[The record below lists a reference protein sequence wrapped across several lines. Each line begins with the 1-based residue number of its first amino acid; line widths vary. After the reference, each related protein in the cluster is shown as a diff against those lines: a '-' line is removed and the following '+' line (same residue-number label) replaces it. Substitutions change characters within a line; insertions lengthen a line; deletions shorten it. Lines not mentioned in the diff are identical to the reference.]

1 MSAPE
6 PSGDALGERL
16 RALRTRRRSS
26 GRITQG
32 QLGTALRCSPPLISS
47 WENGLAVPSA
57 EQLADYAT
65 LFATDRSFESRPPRR
80 LTDLTDAEQ
89 LVRDRLLAELASLRE
104 SVVDEQ
110 RAAATESSMSH
121 GSWYFPDG
129 GEVTIVCAKLPERL
143 RENLDLAAPRSP
155 DYAQMY
161 TVADPDSLIELFGH
175 IRATNPD
182 SRVTFTTD
190 NAFTAEHAQ
199 NHLVLLGGVD
209 WNSVTRDIEGRLRL
223 PVRQHSR
230 AGDDDSSGFDLTDE
244 GDQRVFEPTMD
255 GHILLEDV
263 GYFFRAPSPYDASRT
278 VTICN
283 GIHGLGTYGVVRA
296 LTHDKVRDAN
306 EKYLRQ
312 RFHGVAGFGV
322 LTRVPVVHG
331 VVTSPNWTLPESLL
345 YEWSVD

>member
-1 MSAPE
+1 VPGES
-6 PSGDALGERL
+6 SSDALGERL
-16 RALRTRRRSS
+16 RTLRIRRRPS

-32 QLGTALRCSPPLISS
+32 HLGAALRCSPPLISS
-47 WENGLAVPSA
+47 WENGLAVPST

-65 LFATDRSFESRPPRR
+65 LFATDRSFEGGPPYRM
-80 LTDLTDAEQ
+80 LTLDEAERI
-89 LVRDRLLAELASLRE
+89 VRERLLGELISLRE
-104 SVVDEQ
+104 SIVDEQ
-110 RAAATESSMSH
+110 RVATTESSMSH
-121 GSWYFPDG
+121 GTWYFPDG

-182 SRVTFTTD
+182 SRVAFTTD

-209 WNSVTRDIEGRLRL
+209 WNSVTRDIESRLNL
-223 PVRQHSR
+223 PIRQHR
-230 AGDDDSSGFDLTDE
+230 RREDDDSSGFELTDM
-244 GDQRVFEPTMD
+244 GDHRVFEPTMD
-255 GHILLEDV
+255 GHILIEDV
-263 GYFFRAPSPYDASRT
+263 GYFFRAFSPYDATRT
-278 VTICN
+278 VTIAN

-306 EKYLRQ
+306 EKHLRQ

-322 LTRVPVVHG
+322 LTRVPVVQG
-331 VVTSPNWTLPESLL
+331 VVTSPNWTRPESLL
-345 YEWSVD
+345 YEWSVG

>member
-1 MSAPE
+1 MSAPAQR
-6 PSGDALGERL
+6 DALGERL
-16 RALRTRRRSS
+16 HALRTRGRPS

-32 QLGTALRCSPPLISS
+32 HLGAALRCSPPLISS
-47 WENGLAVPSA
+47 WENGLAIPSS

-65 LFATDRSFESRPPRR
+65 LFAGNRSFEGGPPYR
-80 LTDLTDAEQ
+80 LPTLDEAERSA
-89 LVRDRLLAELASLRE
+89 RDRLLAELLSLRD

-110 RAAATESSMSH
+110 RVAATESSMSH
-121 GSWYFPDG
+121 GTWYFPDG
-129 GEVTIVCAKLPERL
+129 GEVTIVCARLPERL

-190 NAFTAEHAQ
+190 NAFTAEHLQ

-209 WNSVTRDIEGRLRL
+209 WNTVTRDIETRLSL
-223 PVRQHSR
+223 PLRQLR
-230 AGDDDSSGFDLTDE
+230 RPEDDDSSGFETSDE
-244 GDQRVFEPTMD
+244 ADDRTFEPTMD
-255 GHILLEDV
+255 GHALLEDV
-263 GYFFRAPSPYDASRT
+263 AYFYRAPSPYDATRT

-312 RFHGVAGFGV
+312 RFPGVAGFGV
-322 LTRVPVVHG
+322 LTRVPVVRG

-345 YEWSVD
+345 YEWSID